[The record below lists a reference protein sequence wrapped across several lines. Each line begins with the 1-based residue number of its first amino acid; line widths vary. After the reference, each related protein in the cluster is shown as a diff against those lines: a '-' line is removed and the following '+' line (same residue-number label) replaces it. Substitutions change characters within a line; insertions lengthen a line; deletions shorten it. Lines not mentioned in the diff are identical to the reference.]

1 VAEKNIIHHPMN
13 FCTVIHI
20 PIIE

>member
-13 FCTVIHI
+13 FCTAIHI